1 MMMIRERLTAIEH
14 DVKNRIYLEQ
24 KSLVAVR
31 TLKELMDQIDHEVED
46 VPLEDKDRLSRL
58 LVSLKGGALTE
69 EESRLIERIIIK

>member
-1 MMMIRERLTAIEH
+1 MMMIMERLTAIEH
-14 DVKNRIYLEQ
+14 DVKNRICLEQ

>member
-1 MMMIRERLTAIEH
+1 MMMIRERLTAIEQ